1 MVEHTG
7 IVVVADV
14 AVCGRADGVAQIG
27 DVLLAAAYVVDAGHY
42 HERSRWHCHFRQL
55 PFDAAGTYEYTL
67 VQVAGNADGVTYD
80 STEYAATIT
89 VTATADNTLTAA
101 VSYAKDGE
109 TVDAATFANV
119 YKAPTK
125 PGEPTQP
132 AEPVS

>member
-1 MVEHTG
+1 M
-7 IVVVADV
+7 

-42 HERSRWHCHFRQL
+42 HE

-109 TVDAATFANV
+109 TVDAATFANMH
-119 YKAPTK
+119 KAPTK

-132 AEPVS
+132 AELVS

>member
-1 MVEHTG
+1 MPGTTTN
-7 IVVVADV
+7 A
-14 AVCGRADGVAQIG
+14 ADGTVTFDQM
-27 DVLLAAAYVVDAGHY
+27 
-42 HERSRWHCHFRQL
+42 

-80 STEYAATIT
+80 STEYAVTIT

-109 TVDAATFANV
+109 TVDAATFANM

-132 AEPVS
+132 AEPGISRPSPASRRSRSSSRRFRSRLPPMR

>member
-1 MVEHTG
+1 M
-7 IVVVADV
+7 
-14 AVCGRADGVAQIG
+14 
-27 DVLLAAAYVVDAGHY
+27 
-42 HERSRWHCHFRQL
+42 

-80 STEYAATIT
+80 STEYAVTIT

-109 TVDAATFANV
+109 TVDAATFANM

-132 AEPVS
+132 AEPGISRPSPASRRSRSSSRRFRSRLPPMR

>member
-1 MVEHTG
+1 M
-7 IVVVADV
+7 
-14 AVCGRADGVAQIG
+14 
-27 DVLLAAAYVVDAGHY
+27 
-42 HERSRWHCHFRQL
+42 
-55 PFDAAGTYEYTL
+55 
-67 VQVAGNADGVTYD
+67 
-80 STEYAATIT
+80 TIT

-132 AEPVS
+132 AELVS

>member
-1 MVEHTG
+1 MASAPHVDSSAGFLYLLVDRSSIPASLLSPTWPYA
-7 IVVVADV
+7 VAPTV
-14 AVCGRADGVAQIG
+14 SRKSETFSLRLRTWWMPGTTTNAADGTVTF
-27 DVLLAAAYVVDAGHY
+27 D
-42 HERSRWHCHFRQL
+42 QL
-55 PFDAAGTYEYTL
+55 PFDAAG
-67 VQVAGNADGVTYD
+67 

>member
-1 MVEHTG
+1 M
-7 IVVVADV
+7 
-14 AVCGRADGVAQIG
+14 
-27 DVLLAAAYVVDAGHY
+27 VDAGHY
-42 HERSRWHCHFRQL
+42 HERSRWHCHFR
-55 PFDAAGTYEYTL
+55 PAA
-67 VQVAGNADGVTYD
+67 VRRCRHVRVHARAGRRNADGVTYD